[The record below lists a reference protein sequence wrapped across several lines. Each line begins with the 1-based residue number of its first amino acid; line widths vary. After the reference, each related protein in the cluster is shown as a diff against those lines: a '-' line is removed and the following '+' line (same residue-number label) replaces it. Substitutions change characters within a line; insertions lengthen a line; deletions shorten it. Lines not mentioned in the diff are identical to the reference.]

1 MISLTLKI
9 LLLWLELTENI
20 MKMIEMSTLLFL
32 EKKFKKNSKVKS
44 FTHPKQR
51 QTQSQTYQSIQ

>member
-1 MISLTLKI
+1 MFTIIESLLMISLTLKI

-32 EKKFKKNSKVKS
+32 EKKFKKKFKGKKFHS
-44 FTHPKQR
+44 P
-51 QTQSQTYQSIQ
+51 